1 MNQPRTYEEREQLAE
16 LCTTSLQISLP
27 TVIDKID
34 NAVELAY
41 AGFPDRIYVLDSD
54 GVVRYKTGPGPFG
67 FKVAEA
73 TEALNRFLK
82 EGSVSD

>member
-1 MNQPRTYEEREQLAE
+1 MSQPRTYEEREQLAE

-54 GVVRYKTGPGPFG
+54 GIVRYKTDPGPFG

-73 TEALNRFLK
+73 KEALSRFLK
-82 EGSVSD
+82 GSASD